1 MVLLSAVMRIIYD
14 ELSLVFIKYS
24 DIFFLFLNWELLVL
38 FELDCS
44 EADSLTSEFA
54 EVTIF

>member
-1 MVLLSAVMRIIYD
+1 MVFLSAVMRIKYD

-24 DIFFLFLNWELLVL
+24 DIFFLFFIWETLLS

-44 EADSLTSEFA
+44 DADSLTSEFA

>member
-1 MVLLSAVMRIIYD
+1 MRIKYD

-24 DIFFLFLNWELLVL
+24 DIFFLFFIWETLLS

-44 EADSLTSEFA
+44 DADSLTSEFA